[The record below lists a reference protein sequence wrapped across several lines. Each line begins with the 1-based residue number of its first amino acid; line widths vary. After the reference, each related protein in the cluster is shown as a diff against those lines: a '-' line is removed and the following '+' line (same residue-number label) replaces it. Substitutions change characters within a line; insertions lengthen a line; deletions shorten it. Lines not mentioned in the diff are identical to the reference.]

1 MSRFNDEIQLLQLR
15 ILELEKQK
23 KEEEE
28 CFNIK
33 ESIEYNFKIISDVL
47 NNKKIAIKNNKYT
60 KSSTISKILDQE
72 HVKHLEAIYNIL
84 HILDNRISDLENNK
98 ISDVENNKISDVEN
112 K

>member
-1 MSRFNDEIQLLQLR
+1 MSHFNDEIQLLQLR

-23 KEEEE
+23 KEAEE

-33 ESIEYNFKIISDVL
+33 ESIEFNFKIINDVL
-47 NNKKIAIKNNKYT
+47 NNKKKAIKNNKYT

-84 HILDNRISDLENNK
+84 QILDNRIIDLENNR
-98 ISDVENNKISDVEN
+98 IIDLENKKISDVEN

>member
-1 MSRFNDEIQLLQLR
+1 MSRFDDEIQLLKLR
-15 ILELEKQK
+15 ISELEKQK

-33 ESIEYNFKIISDVL
+33 ESIDYNFKIISDVL

-72 HVKHLEAIYNIL
+72 LIRRLEAIYNIL
-84 HILDNRISDLENNK
+84 QILDNRLSDVENNK
-98 ISDVENNKISDVEN
+98 ISNVENNKISDVEN